1 MKNED
6 GKQLEN
12 HAQRKR
18 AEEITLLK
26 SKNKFLLHLH
36 LIENRSSLAWN

>member
-12 HAQRKR
+12 HAQRKC

-26 SKNKFLLHLH
+26 SKNEFLLH
-36 LIENRSSLAWN
+36 LIENRSLLAWN